1 MSLSLVFLILALV
14 CFILEAVA
22 VSVPRLR
29 LIALGLAFWVLAVM
43 VGGRVVID
51 T

>member
-1 MSLSLVFLILALV
+1 MSLSLVFLILALI
-14 CFILEAVA
+14 CFLLEALA

-29 LIALGLAFWVLAVM
+29 LIALGLAFWVLALM
-43 VGGRVVID
+43 IGGRVGLD